1 MSYIT
6 TSCRRP
12 VFFLASVCLLFALV
26 ITWRAASAWLNPPA
40 APRPPQPIESS
51 DADLVGQMQAR
62 LQRNPN
68 DVDAYAGLGLA
79 LLQQVRLTADPAL
92 YQRAATAFDEALR
105 RDPQQIDA
113 LFGQGVLALALHDFA
128 AALMWAERAQAI
140 NPFRAEIVGVMV
152 DALVELGRYEEAV
165 ERAQTMVNMR
175 PDANS
180 YSRVSYLRELHGDR
194 QGAIVAMQL
203 AAQMSP
209 AGSES
214 WAWFTTHVGHLFFEQ
229 GETVLA
235 RQQYERVLVL
245 RSDDPFAQAGLARV
259 MAASGQRS
267 DAITRY
273 RQLTERLPLPEFLVA
288 LGDLYTL
295 NGDTVNA
302 QRQYEM
308 VRVVQ
313 KLNTATGMDVD
324 LELALFEAD
333 HGDPQQALVMARSVY
348 SRRPTI
354 FAADALAWALY
365 NNDLLDEAAA
375 YSQQALR
382 LGTRSALFHYH
393 AGMIALAAG
402 ERAGARQHLQT
413 ALSINPHFSLLHAPQ
428 ADQALA
434 E

>member
-1 MSYIT
+1 MSHIT
-6 TSCRRP
+6 TSYRRP
-12 VFFLASVCLLFALV
+12 VLFLASACLLFVLV
-26 ITWRAASAWLNPPA
+26 IAWRATSAWLNPPA

-51 DADLVGQMQAR
+51 DADLVWQMQAR

-128 AALMWAERAQAI
+128 SALDWAERARAI

-152 DALVELGRYEEAV
+152 DALVELGRYEDAV

-194 QGAIVAMQL
+194 QGAIGAMQL

-209 AGSES
+209 VGSES
-214 WAWFTTHVGHLFFEQ
+214 WVWFTTHVGHLFFEQ

-245 RSDDPFAQAGLARV
+245 RSNDPFAQAGLARV
-259 MAASGQRS
+259 TAASGQRS
-267 DAITRY
+267 DAIARY
-273 RQLTERLPLPEFLVA
+273 MQLTERLPLPEFLVS

-302 QRQYEM
+302 RRQYEM

-333 HGDPQQALVMARSVY
+333 HGDPQQALVMARSAY

-365 NNDLLDEAAA
+365 KNDLLDEAAS
-375 YSQQALR
+375 YSRQALR
-382 LGTRSALFHYH
+382 LGTRNALFHYH

-402 ERAGARQHLQT
+402 EHASARQHLQT
-413 ALSINPHFSLLHAPQ
+413 ALSINPHFSLLAPQ
-428 ADQALA
+428 ADHALA
-434 E
+434 D